1 MKQEESWEMRAQQ
14 VLWQVKT
21 GREMLKWSL
30 SFMLLQQVPHQLE
43 IIDSKSRLAGRL
55 SEPRSWR
62 TGGLRPLSCIC
73 KCATAAYP
81 AQGRKQQTLG
91 CKTHLFGF
99 FTGDQWMQ
107 RAIFLKSSA
116 GLLQP
121 NCKILDFVLCSIRS
135 RRHKGPP
142 AWNEAVIPL

>member
-21 GREMLKWSL
+21 GREMLKWCL

-99 FTGDQWMQ
+99 FTGTSECKEQYFWSLVQDCYSRTVKFWILYY
-107 RAIFLKSSA
+107 AASEA
-116 GLLQP
+116 GDTKVLQHGM
-121 NCKILDFVLCSIRS
+121 KL
-135 RRHKGPP
+135 
-142 AWNEAVIPL
+142 